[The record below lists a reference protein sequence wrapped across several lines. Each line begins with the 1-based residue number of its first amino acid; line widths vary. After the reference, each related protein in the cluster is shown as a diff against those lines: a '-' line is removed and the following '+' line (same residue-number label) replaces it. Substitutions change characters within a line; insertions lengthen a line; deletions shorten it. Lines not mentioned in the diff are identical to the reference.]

1 LHLVV
6 PQTVPLAYPL
16 ITQIV
21 DFYSKFYTPTLLP
34 RFRRLGHYFIDKLH
48 KPAIVNLLNVFGMS
62 LNGQLENQNSE
73 RQEEMNRGFD
83 GSEQQQ
89 ETTSSNSGRRSAR
102 GFAAM
107 SPERQKQIASE
118 GGRAAHKLGVAH
130 EWNSD
135 EARKAGKKGGQI
147 VSQNREH
154 MSEIGRRGGMSSG
167 GRRSR
172 QQNNSDNE
180 SSE

>member
-1 LHLVV
+1 MSS
-6 PQTVPLAYPL
+6 AG
-16 ITQIV
+16 QI
-21 DFYSKFYTPTLLP
+21 
-34 RFRRLGHYFIDKLH
+34 
-48 KPAIVNLLNVFGMS
+48 
-62 LNGQLENQNSE
+62 ENQNSE
-73 RQEEMNRGFD
+73 RQEEMSRGYD
-83 GSEQQQ
+83 GMNDLHQDISD
-89 ETTSSNSGRRSAR
+89 SSNSSNGNGRRSNR

-154 MSEIGRRGGMSSG
+154 MSEIGRRGGQSSG

-172 QQNNSDNE
+172 QQNSNDTE
-180 SSE
+180 SSES

>member
-1 LHLVV
+1 
-6 PQTVPLAYPL
+6 
-16 ITQIV
+16 
-21 DFYSKFYTPTLLP
+21 
-34 RFRRLGHYFIDKLH
+34 
-48 KPAIVNLLNVFGMS
+48 MS
-62 LNGQLENQNSE
+62 
-73 RQEEMNRGFD
+73 RGFD
-83 GSEQQQ
+83 GMNDQQQ
-89 ETTSSNSGRRSAR
+89 EMSNSSSNGRRSNR

-107 SPERQKQIASE
+107 SRERQKQIASE
-118 GGRAAHKLGVAH
+118 GGRAAHKMGVAH
-130 EWNSD
+130 EWNSE

-172 QQNNSDNE
+172 QQNNNTE

>member
-1 LHLVV
+1 MSS
-6 PQTVPLAYPL
+6 AG
-16 ITQIV
+16 QI
-21 DFYSKFYTPTLLP
+21 
-34 RFRRLGHYFIDKLH
+34 
-48 KPAIVNLLNVFGMS
+48 
-62 LNGQLENQNSE
+62 ENQNSE
-73 RQEEMNRGFD
+73 RQEEMGRDFD
-83 GSEQQQ
+83 GMNDQQQ
-89 ETTSSNSGRRSAR
+89 DVSNSASGKRSNR

-154 MSEIGRRGGMSSG
+154 MSEIGRRGGQSSG
-167 GRRSR
+167 GRRTK
-172 QQNNSDNE
+172 QQRDNSE
-180 SSE
+180 SSDE

>member
-1 LHLVV
+1 MSS
-6 PQTVPLAYPL
+6 AG
-16 ITQIV
+16 QI
-21 DFYSKFYTPTLLP
+21 
-34 RFRRLGHYFIDKLH
+34 
-48 KPAIVNLLNVFGMS
+48 
-62 LNGQLENQNSE
+62 ENQNSE
-73 RQEEMNRGFD
+73 RQEEMSRGFD
-83 GSEQQQ
+83 GMNDQQQ
-89 ETTSSNSGRRSAR
+89 EVSNSSNGRRSNR

-154 MSEIGRRGGMSSG
+154 MSEIGRRGGQSSG

-172 QQNNSDNE
+172 QQNNNTE
-180 SSE
+180 SSEE

>member
-1 LHLVV
+1 MSS
-6 PQTVPLAYPL
+6 AG
-16 ITQIV
+16 QI
-21 DFYSKFYTPTLLP
+21 
-34 RFRRLGHYFIDKLH
+34 
-48 KPAIVNLLNVFGMS
+48 
-62 LNGQLENQNSE
+62 ENQNSE
-73 RQEEMNRGFD
+73 RQEEMSRGFD
-83 GSEQQQ
+83 GMNDQQQ
-89 ETTSSNSGRRSAR
+89 DQEVSNSSSNGRRSNR

-154 MSEIGRRGGMSSG
+154 MSEIGRRGGQSSG

-172 QQNNSDNE
+172 QQNNNTE
-180 SSE
+180 SSEE

>member
-1 LHLVV
+1 
-6 PQTVPLAYPL
+6 
-16 ITQIV
+16 
-21 DFYSKFYTPTLLP
+21 
-34 RFRRLGHYFIDKLH
+34 
-48 KPAIVNLLNVFGMS
+48 MS
-62 LNGQLENQNSE
+62 LAGQIENQDNE
-73 RQEEMNRGFD
+73 RQEEMSRDFD
-83 GSEQQQ
+83 GMNDQQQ
-89 ETTSSNSGRRSAR
+89 EQEVSNVSNGRRSNR

-135 EARKAGKKGGQI
+135 EARKAGKKGGQM

-167 GRRSR
+167 GRRNR
-172 QQNNSDNE
+172 QQDNNNTE
-180 SSE
+180 GSE